1 MFDQETEDL
10 KQEIA
15 EKARKIKHLEEDLR
29 QSIRNPY
36 VNWDNIS
43 GSIGAG
49 AFLIGIPI
57 LLFLNHFG
65 ANSESGVKMILGFL
79 AGVVGTS
86 IGAYLYHRSVEA
98 EQEKRWR
105 QLDIGSHVIEKV
117 THWM

>member
-1 MFDQETEDL
+1 MLDQETEDL

-29 QSIRNPY
+29 QSIRNRY

-43 GSIGAG
+43 GCIGGG

-57 LLFLNHFG
+57 FLFLNYFG
-65 ANSESGVKMILGFL
+65 ANSEGGVKMILGFF

-98 EQEKRWR
+98 EQEKRLR

-117 THWM
+117 TH